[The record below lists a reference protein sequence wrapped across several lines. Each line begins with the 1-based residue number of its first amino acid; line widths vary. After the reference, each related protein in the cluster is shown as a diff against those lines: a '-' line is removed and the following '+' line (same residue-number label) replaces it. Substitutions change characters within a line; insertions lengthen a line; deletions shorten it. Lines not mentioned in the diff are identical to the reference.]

1 MSLPDD
7 KVMCHHAGFEK
18 SCFDMVTKAKC
29 RKWVH
34 FLGVNPQT
42 GKDVDVWDC
51 RDHLDHFFNL
61 QVVQAVRQAT
71 ASVDSLRKEVAEQND
86 QSVVGALSSLNKTI
100 AMASAGQDL
109 PVLANGSS
117 QALIGKS

>member
-1 MSLPDD
+1 MLPDD
-7 KVMCHHAGFEK
+7 KTMCHHTGFEK
-18 SCFDMVTKAKC
+18 SCFDMVTKCKC

-34 FLGVNPQT
+34 FLGHNPQT

-61 QVVQAVRQAT
+61 QVVQATRQAT
-71 ASVDSLRKEVAEQND
+71 ASIDALRKEVAESND
-86 QSVVGALSSLNKTI
+86 QSVVGALSQLNHTLARANNGHDMPALI
-100 AMASAGQDL
+100 DSAS
-109 PVLANGSS
+109 P